1 MKFYP
6 VVGVVLLCTAISLG
20 QTAPEKKGAKALYYD
35 TTSQVTVAGAT
46 GQAAGQKAVNA
57 VAKKAS
63 SEQQGTPN
71 APALKANTGLMYY
84 VELIKPNGELLR
96 VNTSRAF
103 RSGEKIRL
111 HFQSNMNGRLV
122 ILQRQQDGT
131 AQKLYPDMRINGG
144 DNKILAGV
152 DTVIPS
158 KEAWFTFD
166 NNPGE
171 ERIMV
176 FLTTESSYGAISAQ
190 VATPTINNDNAGRLA
205 SRITQQ
211 QHGSKALVLEV
222 DDKSE
227 SPATYAVA
235 PVPQASANP
244 DSEIVALEIVLNH
257 QK

>member
-1 MKFYP
+1 M
-6 VVGVVLLCTAISLG
+6 LLCIAISLG

-35 TTSQVTVAGAT
+35 ATSQVTVGGTSGQTAT
-46 GQAAGQKAVNA
+46 KKVPSGQP
-57 VAKKAS
+57 
-63 SEQQGTPN
+63 GTPT
-71 APALKANTGLMYY
+71 APVPKVNTGLMYY
-84 VELIKPNGELLR
+84 VELVKPNGELLR
-96 VNTSRAF
+96 VNASRVF
-103 RSGEKIRL
+103 HSGERIRL
-111 HFQSNMNGRLV
+111 HFQSNVEGRLV
-122 ILQRQQDGT
+122 ILQRQKDGS
-131 AQKLYPDMRINGG
+131 AQKLYPDVRINRG
-144 DNKILAGV
+144 DNSIHAGV

-171 ERIMV
+171 ERLMV
-176 FLTTESSYGAISAQ
+176 FLTTESSYETIRAQ

-211 QHGSKALVLEV
+211 QRGSKALVLEV

-235 PVPQASANP
+235 PIPQAPANP
-244 DSEIVALEIVLNH
+244 DSDIVALEIVLNH